1 MPHEN
6 IKSSVLNDDHRI
18 QVIWK
23 PAGNVS
29 HAYDNDPEPGY
40 VQLMTERP
48 DSEARFPSPEIIE
61 LPARHVF
68 EPTGSDLV
76 CVQCGLREDEY
87 EVHRP
92 DSIRG
97 ASDDPLMKA
106 VTRSIDTKTRSTEP
120 IVSNSIETRST
131 NVANPTRISSA
142 GLTLPHNT
150 NAIALPGKEYTSG
163 ENTWSEPCTGFAITL
178 ERDDINRLI
187 RMLRRARDS
196 AFVADA

>member
-23 PAGNVS
+23 PAGNTA
-29 HAYDNDPEPGY
+29 HAYGEPEPGY
-40 VQLMTERP
+40 VQLKTERP
-48 DSEARFPSPEIIE
+48 DSEARFPSPEVIE

-68 EPTGSDLV
+68 ESAGSDLV
-76 CVQCGLREDEY
+76 CVRCGLREDEY

-97 ASDDPLMKA
+97 TSDDPLMKW
-106 VTRSIDTKTRSTEP
+106 VNDT
-120 IVSNSIETRST
+120 ETRST

-142 GLTLPHNT
+142 GLTRLPHNT
-150 NAIALPGKEYTSG
+150 NAIAVPGKEYTSG

>member
-40 VQLMTERP
+40 VQVMTERP
-48 DSEARFPSPEIIE
+48 DSEARFPSPEVIE

-76 CVQCGLREDEY
+76 CVHCGLREDEY

-97 ASDDPLMKA
+97 TSDDPLMKSLTD
-106 VTRSIDTKTRSTEP
+106 VTKTRST
-120 IVSNSIETRST
+120 NM
-131 NVANPTRISSA
+131 ANPTRISSA
-142 GLTLPHNT
+142 GLTRLPHNT